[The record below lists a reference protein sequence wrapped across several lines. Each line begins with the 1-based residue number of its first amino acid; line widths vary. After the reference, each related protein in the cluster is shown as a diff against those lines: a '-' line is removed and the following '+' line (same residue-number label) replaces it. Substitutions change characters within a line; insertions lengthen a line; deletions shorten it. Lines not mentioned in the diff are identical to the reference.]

1 MSVIIDGTNSSTFP
15 ADASISGLTVGKGGG
30 SVSTNTAVGASAMTA
45 TNTGGYNTAV
55 GNGALTATT
64 AGGNVGVGYNA
75 LTTNS
80 TGLNNTAL
88 GTQAL
93 NTNSSG
99 AYNTSVGLQ
108 SLYSNT
114 TASNN
119 TAVGYQAGYSGTTAA
134 NNTFIGNSVGKNVTT
149 GSGNVMLGALNSSGT
164 YSPLYDVT
172 TGNDRVAI
180 GTTSTTN
187 AYVQVSW
194 TVISDARDKT
204 NVSDLNI
211 GLDFVNK
218 LHPVKYK
225 FKKSRQDETP
235 HGNLRYGF
243 LAQEILEL
251 EGNEPVIIDNEDS
264 EKLRYT
270 GEALIPVLV
279 KSIQELKTIVD
290 AQAAEIA
297 ALKPKA

>member
-1 MSVIIDGTNSSTFP
+1 MAVTIDGTNGVTTP
-15 ADASISGLTVGKGGG
+15 GVVNTAAETIATTLAVTGVTTLQGLTVGRGAGA
-30 SVSTNTAVGASAMTA
+30 VATNTAVGASALAANQAGGTNNTA
-45 TNTGGYNTAV
+45 IGNAALDANTTGDANTAV
-55 GNGALTATT
+55 GDD
-64 AGGNVGVGYNA
+64 
-75 LTTNS
+75 
-80 TGLNNTAL
+80 AL
-88 GTQAL
+88 GA
-93 NTNSSG
+93 
-99 AYNTSVGLQ
+99 
-108 SLYSNT
+108 NT

-119 TAVGYQAGYSGTTAA
+119 TAVGYQAGFSGTIAA
-134 NNTFIGNSVGKNVTT
+134 NNTFIGHSVGKNATT

-194 TVISDARDKT
+194 TVLSDARDKT
-204 NVSDLNI
+204 NISNLNI
-211 GLDFVNK
+211 GLNFVNK
-218 LHPVKYK
+218 LNPVKYQ
-225 FKKSRQDETP
+225 FKKSREDETP

-251 EGNEPVIIDNEDS
+251 EGNQPVIIDNEDL

-279 KSIQELKTIVD
+279 KAIQEQQATIVSLQD
-290 AQAAEIA
+290 TLTALTTRITALEAA
-297 ALKPKA
+297 